1 MCVSLVSFVSYP
13 GIYKRIFRNIYVD
26 CRYDVRPKKDRCLLF
41 MRVTE
46 SAEWS
51 ESPVSPWRAKVSCKH
66 LNTPLHPPLLLLT
79 VSVPPPA
86 AMYLYHAS
94 NT

>member
-13 GIYKRIFRNIYVD
+13 GIYKRIVKNIYVD
-26 CRYDVRPKKDRCLLF
+26 CRYDVGPKKDRCLLF

-51 ESPVSPWRAKVSCKH
+51 ES
-66 LNTPLHPPLLLLT
+66 
-79 VSVPPPA
+79 
-86 AMYLYHAS
+86 
-94 NT
+94 